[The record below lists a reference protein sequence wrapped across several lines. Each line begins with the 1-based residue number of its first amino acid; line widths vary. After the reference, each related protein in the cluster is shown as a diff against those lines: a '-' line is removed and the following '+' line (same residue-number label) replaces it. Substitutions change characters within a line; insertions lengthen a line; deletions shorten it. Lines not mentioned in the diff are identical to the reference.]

1 MKKEE
6 KNEFRKKDR
15 TKFSLAGQVLI
26 FSLLAA
32 ILTGVLS
39 YILLRNS
46 ADKRVQETKEELAD
60 QLTEDIVGTIK
71 GYPAY
76 EWLLTYWLQNSAS
89 LDVEYKLTD
98 NTIQKAKEFSKRHP
112 GLVLDYVTTE
122 EVLALP
128 AEDQKLYAEVIYNQ
142 ILSLMNMMKETY
154 KPSYLSV
161 LVMNTDYTH
170 GTFLL
175 SGASSDQKRGSNYED
190 AYIIGVEADST
201 QGQRESMITAEK
213 GGRVLVTSG
222 DYVDSFGYIQD
233 ILDGQHVVVGVT
245 YDITEVR
252 KEVEKQVFNVM
263 VLFVLLQGIL
273 AVGLFILIYA
283 AAVRPIER
291 IQKNVWKYRELKESE
306 PVLKDL
312 ATINVKN
319 ELGALSGDISDM
331 IVSID
336 QYVDEIQTITAE
348 NERIEAE
355 LNVATRIQAE
365 MLPSDFPA
373 FPDRKDFDLYA
384 TMDPAKEVG
393 GDFYDFFML
402 DEDHLV
408 LVIADVSGKG
418 VPAALFMVNS
428 KTRIQN
434 QAGFGKTP
442 SEVLSAVNDQLCVG
456 NESGFFVT
464 VWMAIIDL
472 KTGKGVAANAGHE
485 HPVIRR
491 ADGSYEASIYK
502 HSPAV
507 GVMEGVPFREHE
519 FELHPGDRIFVYTDG
534 VPEAT
539 SSAEELFGMD
549 RLIESLN
556 SHEKDSLEELL
567 PHVKEDIDAFVGDA
581 VQFDDITMLGF
592 DYYGPDG
599 KQ

>member
-245 YDITEVR
+245 YDITQVR

-442 SEVLSAVNDQLCVG
+442 GEVLSAVNDQLCVG